1 MFNGLLKGLRR
12 PSHVWSP
19 ITKDQFARDELA
31 FAESLRQRSADFDR
45 NRTEILLAGGD
56 TLHSRPTAG
65 TGREAAIQRLMHEG
79 ELRESMEYG
88 AFPTPRTY
96 RYTLTPRG
104 ERAAAELR
112 AAMAPAADEASGNQA

>member
-19 ITKDQFARDELA
+19 ITKDEFARDELA
-31 FAESLRQRSADFDR
+31 YAEGLRRRSADFDR
-45 NRTEILLAGGD
+45 NRAEILLAGGD
-56 TLHSRPTAG
+56 TLHNRPSAG
-65 TGREAAIQRLMHEG
+65 SGREAAIQRLLHEG

-104 ERAAAELR
+104 ERAAEALR
-112 AAMAPAADEASGNQA
+112 QAQAPAPGADAA